1 MVAIQHPESR
11 FALVNLPQFPSDK
24 TPPSVLSTTVQAS
37 ATLPRGASYSTVVRR
52 VFPSRCHLSRAYAS
66 NIGGYKNEGFV
77 EVLAAQQ
84 SPENPDWFQ
93 GNKMQAT
100 VVEKWYK
107 RFAKFLVEKDCL
119 IIKKVQDS
127 SKYKYLDNTLK
138 GTFTSKI
145 IVTRCTNFSGALY
158 AFSFSSFEV
167 LTRCELSEN
176 TPVDIIGYIGFY
188 FPIGDI
194 EKKDGTK
201 SKKITLQPK
210 DLEQRTISLILW
222 ESYAEQMSDY
232 LLTHQDETNVV
243 IILHFGMFK
252 THEGLKI
259 NSFQVFL

>member
-1 MVAIQHPESR
+1 MVFLDE
-11 FALVNLPQFPSDK
+11 L
-24 TPPSVLSTTVQAS
+24 
-37 ATLPRGASYSTVVRR
+37 
-52 VFPSRCHLSRAYAS
+52 
-66 NIGGYKNEGFV
+66 
-77 EVLAAQQ
+77 
-84 SPENPDWFQ
+84 

-119 IIKKVQDS
+119 IIKNLSIVQDS
-127 SKYKYLDNTLK
+127 SKYKYLDNPLK
-138 GTFTSKI
+138 GTLISKI
-145 IVTRCTNFSGALY
+145 IVTRCTDFSGALY
-158 AFSFSSFEV
+158 AISFTSFEV

-201 SKKITLQPK
+201 
-210 DLEQRTISLILW
+210 QRTISLILW

-252 THEGLKI
+252 THEGLNI